1 MMREEKMDL
10 KTEKSHVSS
19 DYEKELE
26 QLRFMLNGMG
36 GKAEFMTA
44 KSIQGLVEK
53 DERISREAIAYEAN
67 VDRLEGDIN
76 EICIR
81 MLALRQPTAS
91 DLRFITTGMKIASDL
106 ERIGDL
112 SVNISERALEL
123 LQEPPL
129 KPYVELPR
137 MAEAVRLML
146 KDSLDSFLNGDLVL
160 ARKVIESDDEVD
172 GMNEALFRELLTYM
186 MEDPKTIGRATR
198 LTFISKYLERVAD
211 HSTNIAEAVIFMVEG
226 SHPGKNS
233 EQPV

>member
-1 MMREEKMDL
+1 MDPITG
-10 KTEKSHVSS
+10 KAHVSS
-19 DYEKELE
+19 DYENELG
-26 QLRFMLNGMG
+26 QLRSLLNDMG

-53 DERISREAIAYEAN
+53 DERISREAIGYEED

-112 SVNISERALEL
+112 AVNVSERALEL

-137 MAEAVRLML
+137 MAETVRLML
-146 KDSLDSFLNGDLVL
+146 KNSLDSFLNGDLVL
-160 ARKVIESDDEVD
+160 ARSVIERDDEVD
-172 GMNEALFRELLTYM
+172 DMNEELFRELLTYM
-186 MEDPKTIGRATR
+186 MEDSKTIGRATR
-198 LTFISKYLERVAD
+198 LTFISKYLERIAD

-226 SHPGKNS
+226 SHPRRNA
-233 EQPV
+233 